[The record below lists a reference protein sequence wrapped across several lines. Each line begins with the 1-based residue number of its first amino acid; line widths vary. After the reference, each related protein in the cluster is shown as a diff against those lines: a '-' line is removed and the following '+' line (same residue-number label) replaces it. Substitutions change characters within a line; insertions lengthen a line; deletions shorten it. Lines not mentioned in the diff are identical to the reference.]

1 MFLMSNTLRH
11 SFWGSSSLL
20 SPPSRW
26 HGLKCNHVFL
36 EEGTNLHVL
45 ALPTEKG
52 NMQCIQAIQW
62 ICSSKWPLWI
72 FDISVGSLT
81 LSLITSAP
89 FKSWLWVN
97 CYRCSTL
104 TQGLPSFLD
113 LQWFPISTSNWW
125 IHYVMCDQ
133 SDKIEDSLNGW
144 MKKCQVITSYWHFLL
159 NWGGCRQME
168 ARCRLYP
175 PSALKYH
182 ACTWWLLGK
191 VWWACLFP
199 TDSSFYGWQV
209 SLCCFYH
216 HMFWTTEM
224 NYPCGSAVYILLKL
238 KRNISPPFYFC
249 STITV
254 IIVFINKHAGALDVD
269 WLISVFPPE
278 MVLVYIQRVEL
289 QMSWPAEH
297 C

>member
-11 SFWGSSSLL
+11 SFWGSRSLL
-20 SPPSRW
+20 SPQSRW

-36 EEGTNLHVL
+36 EEGTHLYVL

-52 NMQCIQAIQW
+52 NMQSIQAIQW

-81 LSLITSAP
+81 LSLITSEP

-97 CYRCSTL
+97 CYGCSTL

-113 LQWFPISTSNWW
+113 LQWFPISSSNWW

-159 NWGGCRQME
+159 YWGGCRQME
-168 ARCRLYP
+168 EHCRLYP

-182 ACTWWLLGK
+182 CTWLLLGT

-216 HMFWTTEM
+216 H
-224 NYPCGSAVYILLKL
+224 SL
-238 KRNISPPFYFC
+238 PFYFC

-254 IIVFINKHAGALDVD
+254 IIVFINKHAGA
-269 WLISVFPPE
+269 
-278 MVLVYIQRVEL
+278 
-289 QMSWPAEH
+289 
-297 C
+297 